1 MKPAGWDT
9 LCKMQGEHYKV
20 TKTME
25 NTYVKVGIVKHI
37 RGHTGHLVAR
47 MDADIPSLA
56 GVDTFFIPIDNRTMV
71 PYGIRHCAL
80 QNDRA
85 IIQLQAV
92 QDAAAAQPFKG
103 KSLFVSPTT
112 WARQAAADPA
122 SLPLIGYQVI
132 DRVQGRLG
140 LVQSV
145 RNWPGQKLWVVD
157 YQAQELLIPQQGAI
171 VSQIDHKQRQ
181 IIVDLPPGFLQ
192 ACSSVRTD

>member
-1 MKPAGWDT
+1 
-9 LCKMQGEHYKV
+9 
-20 TKTME
+20 ME

-37 RGHTGHLVAR
+37 RGHMGHLVAR
-47 MDADIPSLA
+47 MDADIPSLD

-71 PYGIRHCAL
+71 PYGIRHCTI

-85 IIQLQAV
+85 TIQLQAV

-112 WARQAAADPA
+112 WACQTAADPA
-122 SLPLIGYQVI
+122 SLSLIGYQVI
-132 DRVQGRLG
+132 DRAQGRLG
-140 LVQSV
+140 PVQSV
-145 RNWPGQKLWVVD
+145 QNWPGQKLWVVD

-171 VSQIDHKQRQ
+171 VDQIDHEQRK
-181 IIVDLPPGFLQ
+181 IVVDLPPGFLQ